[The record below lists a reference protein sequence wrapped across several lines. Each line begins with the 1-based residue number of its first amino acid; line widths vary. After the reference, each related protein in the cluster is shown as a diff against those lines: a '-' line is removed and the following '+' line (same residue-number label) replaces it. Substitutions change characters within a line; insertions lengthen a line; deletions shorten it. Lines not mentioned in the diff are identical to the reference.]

1 MSDTIEIEV
10 LRVRL
15 LAYGDTLV
23 FAWYCNGEGL
33 PIEKHAR
40 AWRPYTYRRPV

>member
-1 MSDTIEIEV
+1 MTDTIEIMQV
-10 LRVRL
+10 NFLTYR
-15 LAYGDTLV
+15 GTLV

-33 PIEKHAR
+33 PIEKHSR